1 MDETVRAQSRMRL
14 YDTTKNRT
22 NELLQTDSVL
32 LKRTKFLY
40 NGTNERKSIDK
51 LKTLCYNR
59 YANEQSFGLEVSM
72 TWEILMGL
80 LTLLTAL
87 AGLAKTITNNTRAL
101 TEIRCTVSAL
111 NDTVLQQRRD
121 LGAIREQ
128 LQNLILRVH
137 DLEREMGE
145 GGRHD

>member
-1 MDETVRAQSRMRL
+1 
-14 YDTTKNRT
+14 
-22 NELLQTDSVL
+22 
-32 LKRTKFLY
+32 
-40 NGTNERKSIDK
+40 
-51 LKTLCYNR
+51 
-59 YANEQSFGLEVSM
+59 M

-111 NDTVLQQRRD
+111 NDTVLRQRRD
-121 LGAIREQ
+121 LGVIREE
-128 LQNLILRVH
+128 LQRLMMRVH
-137 DLEREMGE
+137 DLERDMGKD

>member
-1 MDETVRAQSRMRL
+1 MDETARAQSRMRL

-51 LKTLCYNR
+51 IKTLCYNR
-59 YANEQSFGLEVSM
+59 YANEQSFGLEVSK

-80 LTLLTAL
+80 LPLLPAL
-87 AGLAKTITNNTRAL
+87 EGLAKTITNNTRAL
-101 TEIRCTVSAL
+101 T
-111 NDTVLQQRRD
+111 
-121 LGAIREQ
+121 
-128 LQNLILRVH
+128 
-137 DLEREMGE
+137 
-145 GGRHD
+145 

>member
-1 MDETVRAQSRMRL
+1 
-14 YDTTKNRT
+14 
-22 NELLQTDSVL
+22 
-32 LKRTKFLY
+32 
-40 NGTNERKSIDK
+40 
-51 LKTLCYNR
+51 
-59 YANEQSFGLEVSM
+59 M

-121 LGAIREQ
+121 LGAIRTQ
-128 LQNLILRVH
+128 LQDLVLRVH
-137 DLEREMGE
+137 DLERDMGE
-145 GGRHD
+145 DGGRND

>member
-1 MDETVRAQSRMRL
+1 
-14 YDTTKNRT
+14 
-22 NELLQTDSVL
+22 
-32 LKRTKFLY
+32 
-40 NGTNERKSIDK
+40 
-51 LKTLCYNR
+51 
-59 YANEQSFGLEVSM
+59 M

-145 GGRHD
+145 SGRHD

>member
-1 MDETVRAQSRMRL
+1 
-14 YDTTKNRT
+14 
-22 NELLQTDSVL
+22 
-32 LKRTKFLY
+32 
-40 NGTNERKSIDK
+40 
-51 LKTLCYNR
+51 
-59 YANEQSFGLEVSM
+59 M

-121 LGAIREQ
+121 LGVIREE
-128 LQNLILRVH
+128 LQRLMMRVH
-137 DLEREMGE
+137 DLERDMGE
-145 GGRHD
+145 DGGRHD

>member
-1 MDETVRAQSRMRL
+1 
-14 YDTTKNRT
+14 
-22 NELLQTDSVL
+22 
-32 LKRTKFLY
+32 
-40 NGTNERKSIDK
+40 
-51 LKTLCYNR
+51 
-59 YANEQSFGLEVSM
+59 M

-121 LGAIREQ
+121 LGVIREE
-128 LQNLILRVH
+128 LQRLMMRVH
-137 DLEREMGE
+137 DLERDMGE
-145 GGRHD
+145 DGVRRE

>member
-1 MDETVRAQSRMRL
+1 
-14 YDTTKNRT
+14 
-22 NELLQTDSVL
+22 
-32 LKRTKFLY
+32 
-40 NGTNERKSIDK
+40 
-51 LKTLCYNR
+51 
-59 YANEQSFGLEVSM
+59 M

-137 DLEREMGE
+137 DLERETGE

>member
-1 MDETVRAQSRMRL
+1 
-14 YDTTKNRT
+14 
-22 NELLQTDSVL
+22 
-32 LKRTKFLY
+32 
-40 NGTNERKSIDK
+40 
-51 LKTLCYNR
+51 
-59 YANEQSFGLEVSM
+59 M

-121 LGAIREQ
+121 LGAIKEE
-128 LQNLILRVH
+128 LQDLVLRVH
-137 DLEREMGE
+137 DLERDMGE
-145 GGRHD
+145 DGGRHD

>member
-1 MDETVRAQSRMRL
+1 
-14 YDTTKNRT
+14 
-22 NELLQTDSVL
+22 
-32 LKRTKFLY
+32 
-40 NGTNERKSIDK
+40 
-51 LKTLCYNR
+51 
-59 YANEQSFGLEVSM
+59 M

-111 NDTVLQQRRD
+111 NDTVLRQRRD
-121 LGAIREQ
+121 LGVIREELQQ
-128 LQNLILRVH
+128 LMMRVH
-137 DLEREMGE
+137 DLERDMGKD

>member
-1 MDETVRAQSRMRL
+1 
-14 YDTTKNRT
+14 
-22 NELLQTDSVL
+22 
-32 LKRTKFLY
+32 
-40 NGTNERKSIDK
+40 
-51 LKTLCYNR
+51 
-59 YANEQSFGLEVSM
+59 M

-121 LGAIREQ
+121 LGVIRDE
-128 LQNLILRVH
+128 LQGLILRVH
-137 DLEREMGE
+137 DLERDI
-145 GGRHD
+145 GREEEFHA